1 MVAPSARLG
10 AAGSIGQRAPPQRA
24 RRNDPLTARARA
36 RVTMRASPTCHP
48 PGLSNFL
55 RLSFRQTLL
64 AAFLLIAGLLAA
76 ASLGGLFTLERVMA
90 QSRVAT
96 ASALLLTADARQLAE
111 LRVAMER
118 SARQYI
124 VLDDP
129 SLLRGFTQASDDATR
144 LLGEMRRHDLPR
156 ALSHAMARAGA
167 ADQGRSWTA
176 PRPRS
181 SSARTRS
188 TRAFA
193 PSTASTTRSP
203 TPCAAAARSATR
215 RCRRSWRP
223 AARRWA
229 RQVLGAIVLA
239 ALLALAFGV
248 WLTRPLKRLERAI
261 AGLGENR
268 MDHPVDI
275 RGPSD
280 MRSLGR
286 RLEWLRLR
294 LKELD
299 EDKARF
305 LRYTSHELKTP
316 LAALREGVA
325 LLEDGV
331 AGPMTAD
338 QREIARILG
347 HNTATLQS
355 QIEALLRFNAAAF
368 EARRLNRSDTD
379 LRDLLHR
386 ARRGAAAAVAGAPA
400 HDRSSRARRRAW
412 RSTRT
417 SCRRRSA
424 ICCPIRY
431 ASAPSAAPCPSRC
444 PSQRG
449 VVRID
454 LQRPGPR
461 RRAGRPRA
469 HLRALLPRR
478 GASPRTPCAA
488 PASGCPS
495 CASTSRRTAAASTC

>member
-1 MVAPSARLG
+1 MTRTPRTPRSRDNARF
-10 AAGSIGQRAPPQRA
+10 ASSPR
-24 RRNDPLTARARA
+24 TA
-36 RVTMRASPTCHP
+36 
-48 PGLSNFL
+48 LSNVL

-129 SLLRGFTQASDDATR
+129 SLLRGFTQAADDAAR
-144 LLGEMRRHDLPR
+144 LLGEMRSHDLPA
-156 ALSHAMARAGA
+156 ALATQWLAQVQPIKDQLDGPKA
-167 ADQGRSWTA
+167 AIQQRQDAVTVRFRTLDRLNDQIAQEVR
-176 PRPRS
+176 RIDDD
-181 SSARTRS
+181 RS
-188 TRAFA
+188 TALQAQLEAGRA
-193 PSTASTTRSP
+193 SVGK
-203 TPCAAAARSATR
+203 
-215 RCRRSWRP
+215 
-223 AARRWA
+223 
-229 RQVLGAIVLA
+229 QVLGAIGLA

-261 AGLGENR
+261 SGLGENR

-280 MRSLGR
+280 LRSLGR

-331 AGPMTAD
+331 AGPLSAD

-347 HNTATLQS
+347 QNTATLQG

-368 EARRLNRSDTD
+368 EARRLNRSETD
-379 LRDLLHR
+379 LRTLVQQLVDEQRLQWQ
-386 ARRGAAAAVAGAPA
+386 ARHLSIELKGDVPKLAVDA
-400 HDRSSRARRRAW
+400 DKL
-412 RSTRT
+412 
-417 SCRRRSA
+417 
-424 ICCPIRY
+424 
-431 ASAPSAAPCPSRC
+431 SAALANLLSNSIRFSPAGGTLTITLSRHT
-444 PSQRG
+444 G
-449 VVRID
+449 KVRID
-454 LQRPGPR
+454 LRDQGPGV
-461 RRAGRPRA
+461 
-469 HLRALLPRR
+469 
-478 GASPRTPCAA
+478 A
-488 PASGCPS
+488 PADRERIFEPFFRGEVQPEGAVRGTGIGLSIVREYVQAHGGRVDLLSDGPG
-495 CASTSRRTAAASTC
+495 AHFRIELPHAKD

>member
-1 MVAPSARLG
+1 
-10 AAGSIGQRAPPQRA
+10 
-24 RRNDPLTARARA
+24 
-36 RVTMRASPTCHP
+36 
-48 PGLSNFL
+48 LSNLL

-90 QSRVAT
+90 QSRAAT
-96 ASALLLTADARQLAE
+96 ETALLLSADARQLGE

-129 SLLRGFTQASDDATR
+129 SLLRGFTQAADEATR
-144 LLGEMRRHDLPR
+144 LLGEMRRHALPVGLATQWLAQLPPIKDELDGPKTR
-156 ALSHAMARAGA
+156 IQQRGDALDSRFRELDRLN
-167 ADQGRSWTA
+167 DQIA
-176 PRPRS
+176 E
-181 SSARTRS
+181 AV
-188 TRAFA
+188 
-193 PSTASTTRSP
+193 
-203 TPCAAAARSATR
+203 
-215 RCRRSWRP
+215 RRSGEERN
-223 AARRWA
+223 AALQAQLEAGRA
-229 RQVLGAIVLA
+229 SVGSQVLGAIVLA

-268 MDHPVDI
+268 MDHPIDI

-280 MRSLGR
+280 MRSLGH

-368 EARRLNRSDTD
+368 EARRLDRSETD
-379 LRDLLHR
+379 LRGLVHALVQEQR
-386 ARRGAAAAVAGAPA
+386 LQWQARRLTIELEGEAPVLAVDAEKLSAALGNLLSNSIRFSPVDGTLLITL
-400 HDRSSRARRRAW
+400 SSRK
-412 RSTRT
+412 
-417 SCRRRSA
+417 
-424 ICCPIRY
+424 
-431 ASAPSAAPCPSRC
+431 
-444 PSQRG
+444 G
-449 VVRID
+449 LVRID
-454 LQRPGPR
+454 LQDQGPGV
-461 RRAGRPRA
+461 
-469 HLRALLPRR
+469 
-478 GASPRTPCAA
+478 A
-488 PASGCPS
+488 PADRERIFEPFFRGEVQPDDAVRGTGIGLSIVREYVQAHGGRVDLLSDGPG
-495 CASTSRRTAAASTC
+495 AHFRIELPHAHD

>member
-1 MVAPSARLG
+1 
-10 AAGSIGQRAPPQRA
+10 
-24 RRNDPLTARARA
+24 
-36 RVTMRASPTCHP
+36 
-48 PGLSNFL
+48 LSNVL

-118 SARQYI
+118 SARQYV

-129 SLLRGFTQASDDATR
+129 SLLRGFTQAADEATH
-144 LLGEMRRHDLPR
+144 LLGEMRSHDLPA
-156 ALSHAMARAGA
+156 ALSTQWLAQVPPIKEQLDGPKA
-167 ADQGRSWTA
+167 AIQQRQDALDTRFRTLDRLNDQIAQEVR
-176 PRPRS
+176 RIDDD
-181 SSARTRS
+181 
-188 TRAFA
+188 
-193 PSTASTTRSP
+193 
-203 TPCAAAARSATR
+203 RSAALQAQLEAGRASVGT
-215 RCRRSWRP
+215 
-223 AARRWA
+223 
-229 RQVLGAIVLA
+229 QVLGAIVLA

-331 AGPMTAD
+331 AGPLSAD
-338 QREIARILG
+338 QREIARILVQ
-347 HNTATLQS
+347 NTATLQG

-368 EARRLNRSDTD
+368 EARRLNRSETD

-386 ARRGAAAAVAGAPA
+386 LVEEQRLQWQAR
-400 HDRSSRARRRAW
+400 
-412 RSTRT
+412 
-417 SCRRRSA
+417 
-424 ICCPIRY
+424 
-431 ASAPSAAPCPSRC
+431 
-444 PSQRG
+444 
-449 VVRID
+449 
-454 LQRPGPR
+454 
-461 RRAGRPRA
+461 
-469 HLRALLPRR
+469 HLTISFK
-478 GASPRTPCAA
+478 GASPVLAVDADKLSAALGNLLSNSIRFSPVGGTLFITLAVARDKVQIDLRDQGPGVA
-488 PASGCPS
+488 PADRERIFEPFFRGERQPEDAQRGTGIGLSIVREYVQAHGGRVDLLSDGPG
-495 CASTSRRTAAASTC
+495 AHFRIELPHAKD

>member
-1 MVAPSARLG
+1 M
-10 AAGSIGQRAPPQRA
+10 
-24 RRNDPLTARARA
+24 
-36 RVTMRASPTCHP
+36 
-48 PGLSNFL
+48 SNVL

-129 SLLRGFTQASDDATR
+129 SLLRGFTQAADDATK
-144 LLGEMRRHDLPR
+144 LLGEMRRHDLPVELATQWVAQIEPIKDELGGPKASIQQR
-156 ALSHAMARAGA
+156 EDALDESF
-167 ADQGRSWTA
+167 
-176 PRPRS
+176 
-181 SSARTRS
+181 RTLDRLDGQIAEAV
-188 TRAFA
+188 R
-193 PSTASTTRSP
+193 RLDDE
-203 TPCAAAARSATR
+203 RSAALQTQLEDGR
-215 RCRRSWRP
+215 ASVGT
-223 AARRWA
+223 
-229 RQVLGAIVLA
+229 QVLGAIVLA

-338 QREIARILG
+338 QHEIARILG
-347 HNTATLQS
+347 HNTATLQN

-379 LRDLLHR
+379 LRELLHGLVEEQR
-386 ARRGAAAAVAGAPA
+386 LQWQARHLTIELNGEAPA
-400 HDRSSRARRRAW
+400 LAVDADKL
-412 RSTRT
+412 
-417 SCRRRSA
+417 
-424 ICCPIRY
+424 
-431 ASAPSAAPCPSRC
+431 SAALGNLLSNSIRFSPVDGTLSIALSALP
-444 PSQRG
+444 G
-449 VVRID
+449 KVRID
-454 LQRPGPR
+454 LQDQGPGVAPADR
-461 RRAGRPRA
+461 ERIFEPFFRGEVQPDDAVRGTGIGLSIVREYVQAHGGRVD
-469 HLRALLPRR
+469 LLPDGP
-478 GASPRTPCAA
+478 GAHFRIELPHVKD
-488 PASGCPS
+488 
-495 CASTSRRTAAASTC
+495 

>member
-1 MVAPSARLG
+1 M
-10 AAGSIGQRAPPQRA
+10 
-24 RRNDPLTARARA
+24 
-36 RVTMRASPTCHP
+36 
-48 PGLSNFL
+48 SNIL

-129 SLLRGFTQASDDATR
+129 SLLRGFTQAADDATR
-144 LLGEMRRHDLPR
+144 LLGEMGRHDLPA
-156 ALSHAMARAGA
+156 ALSTQWLA
-167 ADQGRSWTA
+167 QIA
-176 PRPRS
+176 PIKDELGGPKASIQQREDALDES
-181 SSARTRS
+181 FRTLDRLNAQIAEAV
-188 TRAFA
+188 R
-193 PSTASTTRSP
+193 RLDDE
-203 TPCAAAARSATR
+203 RSAALQAQLEAGRASVGT
-215 RCRRSWRP
+215 
-223 AARRWA
+223 
-229 RQVLGAIVLA
+229 QVLGAIGLA

-347 HNTATLQS
+347 HNTATLQN

-368 EARRLNRSDTD
+368 EARRLNRSETD
-379 LRDLLHR
+379 LRHLLHQLVEEQR
-386 ARRGAAAAVAGAPA
+386 LQWQARQLTIELTGEAPLLAVDA
-400 HDRSSRARRRAW
+400 DKL
-412 RSTRT
+412 
-417 SCRRRSA
+417 
-424 ICCPIRY
+424 
-431 ASAPSAAPCPSRC
+431 SAALGNLVSNSIRFSPVGGTLFITLSSSP
-444 PSQRG
+444 G
-449 VVRID
+449 NVRID
-454 LQRPGPR
+454 LQDQGPGV
-461 RRAGRPRA
+461 
-469 HLRALLPRR
+469 
-478 GASPRTPCAA
+478 A
-488 PASGCPS
+488 PADRERIFEPFFRGEVQPDDAVRGTGIGLSIVREYIQAHGGRVDLLSDGPGAHFRIELPHVS
-495 CASTSRRTAAASTC
+495 D

>member
-1 MVAPSARLG
+1 
-10 AAGSIGQRAPPQRA
+10 
-24 RRNDPLTARARA
+24 
-36 RVTMRASPTCHP
+36 
-48 PGLSNFL
+48 LSNL
-55 RLSFRQTLL
+55 PRLSFRQTLL

-129 SLLRGFTQASDDATR
+129 SLLRGFAQSADDATR
-144 LLGEMRRHDLPR
+144 LLGEMDRHDLPK
-156 ALSHAMARAGA
+156 ALSTQWLAQIEPIKAELAGPKA
-167 ADQGRSWTA
+167 SIQQREDALDQSFRRLDRLNGQIAEAVR
-176 PRPRS
+176 RLDDE
-181 SSARTRS
+181 
-188 TRAFA
+188 
-193 PSTASTTRSP
+193 
-203 TPCAAAARSATR
+203 RSAALQAQLEDGR
-215 RCRRSWRP
+215 ASVGS
-223 AARRWA
+223 
-229 RQVLGAIVLA
+229 QVLGAIVLA
-239 ALLALAFGV
+239 AILALAFGV

-280 MRSLGR
+280 LRSLGR

-331 AGPMTAD
+331 AGPMTPD
-338 QREIARILG
+338 QHEIARILG
-347 HNTATLQS
+347 HNTATLQN

-379 LRDLLHR
+379 LRQLLQSLVEEQRLQWQARHLTIDLKGEAPLL
-386 ARRGAAAAVAGAPA
+386 AVDA
-400 HDRSSRARRRAW
+400 DKL
-412 RSTRT
+412 
-417 SCRRRSA
+417 
-424 ICCPIRY
+424 
-431 ASAPSAAPCPSRC
+431 SAALGNLLSNSIRFSPPNGTLSITL
-444 PSQRG
+444 SSHTG
-449 VVRID
+449 KVRID
-454 LQRPGPR
+454 LRDQGPGVAPADR
-461 RRAGRPRA
+461 ERIFEPFFRGEVQPVDAVRGTGIGLSIVREYVQAHGGRVD
-469 HLRALLPRR
+469 LLPDGP
-478 GASPRTPCAA
+478 GAHFRIELPHAKD
-488 PASGCPS
+488 
-495 CASTSRRTAAASTC
+495 

>member
-1 MVAPSARLG
+1 
-10 AAGSIGQRAPPQRA
+10 
-24 RRNDPLTARARA
+24 
-36 RVTMRASPTCHP
+36 MRASHP
-48 PGLSNFL
+48 PPSQDPTRLSNLL

-96 ASALLLTADARQLAE
+96 ASALLLTADARQLGE

-129 SLLRGFTQASDDATR
+129 SLLRGFTQAADDATR
-144 LLGEMRRHDLPR
+144 LLDEMRRHDLPAALSTQWLAQLPPIKEELGGPKASIQQREDALDARFR
-156 ALSHAMARAGA
+156 ALDRLN
-167 ADQGRSWTA
+167 DQIA
-176 PRPRS
+176 E
-181 SSARTRS
+181 AV
-188 TRAFA
+188 
-193 PSTASTTRSP
+193 
-203 TPCAAAARSATR
+203 
-215 RCRRSWRP
+215 RRSGEERN
-223 AARRWA
+223 AALQAQLEAGRA
-229 RQVLGAIVLA
+229 SVGTQVLGAIVLA

-248 WLTRPLKRLERAI
+248 WLTRPLKRLESAI

-268 MDHPVDI
+268 MDRPVDI

-347 HNTATLQS
+347 HNTATLQN

-368 EARRLNRSDTD
+368 EARRLDRSD
-379 LRDLLHR
+379 
-386 ARRGAAAAVAGAPA
+386 
-400 HDRSSRARRRAW
+400 
-412 RSTRT
+412 
-417 SCRRRSA
+417 
-424 ICCPIRY
+424 
-431 ASAPSAAPCPSRC
+431 
-444 PSQRG
+444 
-449 VVRID
+449 ID
-454 LQRPGPR
+454 
-461 RRAGRPRA
+461 
-469 HLRALLPRR
+469 LRALLEALVQEQRLQWQARQLTIDVR
-478 GASPRTPCAA
+478 GEAPVLAVDADKLSAAFGNLLSNSIRFSPVNGTLTIALSTLPGRVCIDLRDQGPGVA
-488 PASGCPS
+488 PGDRERIFEPFFRGEVQPDDAVRGTGIGLSIVREYVQAHGGRVDLLSDGPG
-495 CASTSRRTAAASTC
+495 AHFRIELPHAND

>member
-1 MVAPSARLG
+1 M
-10 AAGSIGQRAPPQRA
+10 
-24 RRNDPLTARARA
+24 
-36 RVTMRASPTCHP
+36 
-48 PGLSNFL
+48 SNVL

-129 SLLRGFTQASDDATR
+129 SLLRGFTQAADDATK
-144 LLGEMRRHDLPR
+144 LLGEMRRHDMPAELATQWVAQIEPIKDELGGPKASIQQR
-156 ALSHAMARAGA
+156 EDALDESF
-167 ADQGRSWTA
+167 
-176 PRPRS
+176 
-181 SSARTRS
+181 RTLDRLNGQIAEAV
-188 TRAFA
+188 R
-193 PSTASTTRSP
+193 RIDDE
-203 TPCAAAARSATR
+203 RSAALQAQLEDGRASVGT
-215 RCRRSWRP
+215 
-223 AARRWA
+223 
-229 RQVLGAIVLA
+229 QVLGAIVLA

-248 WLTRPLKRLERAI
+248 WLTRPLKRLEHAI

-338 QREIARILG
+338 QHEIARILR
-347 HNTATLQS
+347 HKTATLQN

-379 LRDLLHR
+379 LRRLLHGLVEEQR
-386 ARRGAAAAVAGAPA
+386 LQWQARHLTIELNGEAPA
-400 HDRSSRARRRAW
+400 LAVDADKL
-412 RSTRT
+412 
-417 SCRRRSA
+417 
-424 ICCPIRY
+424 
-431 ASAPSAAPCPSRC
+431 SAALGNLLSNSIRFSPVNGTLSVALSALP
-444 PSQRG
+444 G
-449 VVRID
+449 KVRID
-454 LQRPGPR
+454 LQDQGPGV
-461 RRAGRPRA
+461 
-469 HLRALLPRR
+469 
-478 GASPRTPCAA
+478 A
-488 PASGCPS
+488 PADRERIFEPFFRGEVQPEDAVRGTGIGLSIVREYVQAHGGRVDLLSDGPG
-495 CASTSRRTAAASTC
+495 AHFRIELPHVKD

>member
-1 MVAPSARLG
+1 
-10 AAGSIGQRAPPQRA
+10 
-24 RRNDPLTARARA
+24 
-36 RVTMRASPTCHP
+36 MRASPRRP
-48 PGLSNFL
+48 APSLSNVL

-96 ASALLLTADARQLAE
+96 ASALLLTADARQLGE

-129 SLLRGFTQASDDATR
+129 SLLRGLTQAADDAGR
-144 LLGEMRRHDLPR
+144 LLGEMRGHDLPPELAAQWLAQVQPIKDQLDGPKASIQQR
-156 ALSHAMARAGA
+156 QDALSVRFRSLDRLN
-167 ADQGRSWTA
+167 DQIAEAVR
-176 PRPRS
+176 RIDDDRS
-181 SSARTRS
+181 SALQAQLEAG
-188 TRAFA
+188 RA
-193 PSTASTTRSP
+193 SVGT
-203 TPCAAAARSATR
+203 
-215 RCRRSWRP
+215 
-223 AARRWA
+223 
-229 RQVLGAIVLA
+229 QVLGAIVLA

-331 AGPMTAD
+331 AGPLSAD

-347 HNTATLQS
+347 QNTATLQG

-386 ARRGAAAAVAGAPA
+386 LVEEQRLQWQAR
-400 HDRSSRARRRAW
+400 
-412 RSTRT
+412 
-417 SCRRRSA
+417 
-424 ICCPIRY
+424 
-431 ASAPSAAPCPSRC
+431 
-444 PSQRG
+444 
-449 VVRID
+449 
-454 LQRPGPR
+454 
-461 RRAGRPRA
+461 
-469 HLRALLPRR
+469 HLTISFK
-478 GASPRTPCAA
+478 GASPVLAVDADKLSAALGNLLSNSIRFSPVGGTLSITLAVARDTVQIDLRDQGPGVA
-488 PASGCPS
+488 PADRERIFEPFFRGERQPEDAERGTGIGLSIVREYVQAHGGRVDLLSDGPG
-495 CASTSRRTAAASTC
+495 AHFRIELPHAKD

>member
-1 MVAPSARLG
+1 
-10 AAGSIGQRAPPQRA
+10 
-24 RRNDPLTARARA
+24 
-36 RVTMRASPTCHP
+36 
-48 PGLSNFL
+48 LSNFL

-90 QSRVAT
+90 QSRAAT
-96 ASALLLTADARQLAE
+96 DSALLLTTDARQLGE

-129 SLLRGFTQASDDATR
+129 SLLRGFSQAADDATR
-144 LLGEMRRHDLPR
+144 LLGEMRRHDLPIELSTQWLAQLPPIREQLGGLKASIQQREEALDAQFRTLDRLNEQIAEAVRRGGQERNAALQAQLEAGR
-156 ALSHAMARAGA
+156 ASVG
-167 ADQGRSWTA
+167 T
-176 PRPRS
+176 
-181 SSARTRS
+181 
-188 TRAFA
+188 
-193 PSTASTTRSP
+193 
-203 TPCAAAARSATR
+203 
-215 RCRRSWRP
+215 
-223 AARRWA
+223 
-229 RQVLGAIVLA
+229 QVLGAIVLA

-347 HNTATLQS
+347 HNTATLQG

-379 LRDLLHR
+379 LRQLLHR
-386 ARRGAAAAVAGAPA
+386 LVDEQRLQWQARHLTIELKGQAPVLAVDA
-400 HDRSSRARRRAW
+400 DKL
-412 RSTRT
+412 
-417 SCRRRSA
+417 
-424 ICCPIRY
+424 
-431 ASAPSAAPCPSRC
+431 SAALGNLLSNSIRFSPVNGTLFITLS
-444 PSQRG
+444 SQRG
-449 VVRID
+449 CVRID
-454 LQRPGPR
+454 LQDQGPGVAPADR
-461 RRAGRPRA
+461 ERIFEPFFRGEIQPDDAVRGSGIGLSIVREYVQAHGGRVD
-469 HLRALLPRR
+469 LLPDGP
-478 GASPRTPCAA
+478 GAHFRIELPHVND
-488 PASGCPS
+488 
-495 CASTSRRTAAASTC
+495 

>member
-1 MVAPSARLG
+1 
-10 AAGSIGQRAPPQRA
+10 
-24 RRNDPLTARARA
+24 LTN
-36 RVTMRASPTCHP
+36 P
-48 PGLSNFL
+48 L

-96 ASALLLTADARQLAE
+96 ASALLLTADARQLGE

-129 SLLRGFTQASDDATR
+129 SLLRGFTQAADDATR
-144 LLGEMRRHDLPR
+144 LLAEMRRHDLPIELSTQWLAQLPPIQAQLDSPKASIQQREDALDTQFR
-156 ALSHAMARAGA
+156 ALDRLN
-167 ADQGRSWTA
+167 DQI
-176 PRPRS
+176 
-181 SSARTRS
+181 
-188 TRAFA
+188 
-193 PSTASTTRSP
+193 
-203 TPCAAAARSATR
+203 AAAVRRSDEERSAALQAQLEAGRASVGT
-215 RCRRSWRP
+215 
-223 AARRWA
+223 
-229 RQVLGAIVLA
+229 QVLGAIVLA

-368 EARRLNRSDTD
+368 EARRLDRSDTD
-379 LRDLLHR
+379 LRGLLHALVQEQR
-386 ARRGAAAAVAGAPA
+386 LQWQARHLTIELEGEAPVLAVDA
-400 HDRSSRARRRAW
+400 DKL
-412 RSTRT
+412 
-417 SCRRRSA
+417 
-424 ICCPIRY
+424 
-431 ASAPSAAPCPSRC
+431 SAALGNLLSNSIRFSPINGTLSITLS
-444 PSQRG
+444 SQPGR
-449 VVRID
+449 VRID
-454 LQRPGPR
+454 LQDQGPGVAPGDR
-461 RRAGRPRA
+461 ERIFEPFFRGEVQPDDAVRGTGIGLSIVREYVQAHGGRVDLLSDGPGA
-469 HLRALLPRR
+469 HFRIELPHVND
-478 GASPRTPCAA
+478 
-488 PASGCPS
+488 
-495 CASTSRRTAAASTC
+495 

>member
-1 MVAPSARLG
+1 M
-10 AAGSIGQRAPPQRA
+10 
-24 RRNDPLTARARA
+24 
-36 RVTMRASPTCHP
+36 
-48 PGLSNFL
+48 SNFL

-64 AAFLLIAGLLAA
+64 AAFLLTAGLLAA

-118 SARQYI
+118 SARQYM

-129 SLLRGFTQASDDATR
+129 SLLRGFTQAADDAAR
-144 LLGEMRRHDLPR
+144 LLGEMRSHDLPA
-156 ALSHAMARAGA
+156 ALSTQWLAQVPPIKDQLDGPKAAIQQRQDALDARF
-167 ADQGRSWTA
+167 
-176 PRPRS
+176 
-181 SSARTRS
+181 RTLDRLNAQIAEAV
-188 TRAFA
+188 R
-193 PSTASTTRSP
+193 RIDDD
-203 TPCAAAARSATR
+203 RSAALQAQLEAGRASVGT
-215 RCRRSWRP
+215 
-223 AARRWA
+223 
-229 RQVLGAIVLA
+229 QVLGAIVLA
-239 ALLALAFGV
+239 ALLALASGV

-331 AGPMTAD
+331 AGPLTAD
-338 QREIARILG
+338 QREIARILN
-347 HNTATLQS
+347 HNTAALQG

-368 EARRLNRSDTD
+368 EARRLARGDTD
-379 LRDLLHR
+379 LRRLLHALVEEQR
-386 ARRGAAAAVAGAPA
+386 LQWQARQLTIKLEGEAPVLAVDADKLAAAFGNLLSNSI
-400 HDRSSRARRRAW
+400 RFS
-412 RSTRT
+412 
-417 SCRRRSA
+417 
-424 ICCPIRY
+424 PIGGTLFI
-431 ASAPSAAPCPSRC
+431 ALSAPP
-444 PSQRG
+444 G
-449 VVRID
+449 KVRID
-454 LQRPGPR
+454 LRDQGPGVAPGDR
-461 RRAGRPRA
+461 ERIFEPFFRGEIQPEGAVRGTGIGLSIVREYVQAHGGRVDLLSDGPGA
-469 HLRALLPRR
+469 HFRIELPH
-478 GASPRTPCAA
+478 AKD
-488 PASGCPS
+488 
-495 CASTSRRTAAASTC
+495 

>member
-1 MVAPSARLG
+1 M
-10 AAGSIGQRAPPQRA
+10 
-24 RRNDPLTARARA
+24 
-36 RVTMRASPTCHP
+36 
-48 PGLSNFL
+48 
-55 RLSFRQTLL
+55 RLSFRQTLF

-90 QSRVAT
+90 QSRAATET
-96 ASALLLTADARQLAE
+96 ASLLTVDARQLVE

-129 SLLRGFTQASDDATR
+129 SLLRGFTQSADDARR
-144 LLGEMRRHDLPR
+144 LLGEMGRHELPPELSQQWLAQLAPIKEGLGAPKASIQQR
-156 ALSHAMARAGA
+156 EDALDTRF
-167 ADQGRSWTA
+167 
-176 PRPRS
+176 
-181 SSARTRS
+181 RTLDHLNGQI
-188 TRAFA
+188 AEA
-193 PSTASTTRSP
+193 V
-203 TPCAAAARSATR
+203 
-215 RCRRSWRP
+215 RRSGEARN
-223 AARRWA
+223 AALQAQLEAGRA
-229 RQVLGAIVLA
+229 SVGTQVLGAIVLA

-268 MDHPVDI
+268 LDHPVDI

-331 AGPMTAD
+331 AGPMTAN

-347 HNTATLQS
+347 HNTATLQN

-368 EARRLNRSDTD
+368 EARRLDRSDTD
-379 LRDLLHR
+379 LRGLLNALVQEQR
-386 ARRGAAAAVAGAPA
+386 LQWQARHLRIQLDGEAPVLAVDAEKL
-400 HDRSSRARRRAW
+400 
-412 RSTRT
+412 
-417 SCRRRSA
+417 
-424 ICCPIRY
+424 
-431 ASAPSAAPCPSRC
+431 SAALGNLLSNSIRFSPVGGTLTITLSSQPSKVC
-444 PSQRG
+444 
-449 VVRID
+449 ID
-454 LQRPGPR
+454 LQDQGPGVAPADR
-461 RRAGRPRA
+461 ERIFEPFFRGEVQPDDAVRGTGIGLSIVREYVQA
-469 HLRALLPRR
+469 HGGSVNLLPDGP
-478 GASPRTPCAA
+478 GAHFRIELPHVTD
-488 PASGCPS
+488 
-495 CASTSRRTAAASTC
+495 

>member
-1 MVAPSARLG
+1 MPRQPL
-10 AAGSIGQRAPPQRA
+10 AAGSRDNA
-24 RRNDPLTARARA
+24 RFVQPI
-36 RVTMRASPTCHP
+36 RVR
-48 PGLSNFL
+48 LSNIL

-129 SLLRGFTQASDDATR
+129 SLLRGYTQAADDATK
-144 LLGEMRRHDLPR
+144 LLGEMRRHDLPVELATQWVAQIEPIKDELGGPKASIQQR
-156 ALSHAMARAGA
+156 EDALDESF
-167 ADQGRSWTA
+167 
-176 PRPRS
+176 
-181 SSARTRS
+181 RTLDRLNGQIAEAV
-188 TRAFA
+188 R
-193 PSTASTTRSP
+193 RIDDE
-203 TPCAAAARSATR
+203 RSAALQTQLEDGR
-215 RCRRSWRP
+215 ASVGT
-223 AARRWA
+223 
-229 RQVLGAIVLA
+229 QVLGAIVLA
-239 ALLALAFGV
+239 GLLALAFGV

-338 QREIARILG
+338 QHEIARILG
-347 HNTATLQS
+347 HNTATLQN

-368 EARRLNRSDTD
+368 EARRLDRSETNLRMLLHELIEEQRLQWQARQLTIELEGEAAPLAVDADKLSAALGNLLSNSIRFSPVGGT
-379 LRDLLHR
+379 LFITLASQRDL
-386 ARRGAAAAVAGAPA
+386 
-400 HDRSSRARRRAW
+400 
-412 RSTRT
+412 
-417 SCRRRSA
+417 
-424 ICCPIRY
+424 
-431 ASAPSAAPCPSRC
+431 
-444 PSQRG
+444 
-449 VVRID
+449 VRID
-454 LQRPGPR
+454 IQDQGPGV
-461 RRAGRPRA
+461 
-469 HLRALLPRR
+469 
-478 GASPRTPCAA
+478 A
-488 PASGCPS
+488 PADRGRIFEPFFRGELQPEDAVRGTGIGLSIV
-495 CASTSRRTAAASTC
+495 REYVAAHGGRVDLLSDGPGAHFRIELPHVTD

>member
-1 MVAPSARLG
+1 
-10 AAGSIGQRAPPQRA
+10 
-24 RRNDPLTARARA
+24 
-36 RVTMRASPTCHP
+36 MRASHRRPRRP
-48 PGLSNFL
+48 RVSNFL

-90 QSRVAT
+90 QSRVAN
-96 ASALLLTADARQLAE
+96 ASALMLTADARQLVE

-129 SLLRGFTQASDDATR
+129 SLLRGFTQSADDAGR
-144 LLGEMRRHDLPR
+144 LLGEMRSHDLPA
-156 ALSHAMARAGA
+156 ALATQWLAQVAPIKEQLDGPKAAIQARQDAL
-167 ADQGRSWTA
+167 DTRF
-176 PRPRS
+176 
-181 SSARTRS
+181 RTLDRLNGQIAEAV
-188 TRAFA
+188 R
-193 PSTASTTRSP
+193 RIDDD
-203 TPCAAAARSATR
+203 RSAALQAQLEAGRASVGT
-215 RCRRSWRP
+215 
-223 AARRWA
+223 
-229 RQVLGAIVLA
+229 QVLGAIVLA
-239 ALLALAFGV
+239 ALLALASGV

-331 AGPMTAD
+331 AGPLTPD
-338 QREIARILG
+338 QREIARILN
-347 HNTATLQS
+347 HNTAALQG

-379 LRDLLHR
+379 LRELLHALVEEQRLQWQARHLSVKLEGDAPRLAVDADKLSAALGNLLSNSIRFSPVGGTLLISLSAPPGTVCIDLRDQGPGVAAADRERIFEPFFRGEIQPEGAVRGTGIGLSIVREYVQAHGGRVDLLSDGP
-386 ARRGAAAAVAGAPA
+386 GA
-400 HDRSSRARRRAW
+400 HF
-412 RSTRT
+412 
-417 SCRRRSA
+417 
-424 ICCPIRY
+424 
-431 ASAPSAAPCPSRC
+431 
-444 PSQRG
+444 
-449 VVRID
+449 RIE
-454 LQRPGPR
+454 
-461 RRAGRPRA
+461 
-469 HLRALLPRR
+469 LPH
-478 GASPRTPCAA
+478 AKD
-488 PASGCPS
+488 
-495 CASTSRRTAAASTC
+495 

>member
-1 MVAPSARLG
+1 MTRGPHASRSRDNACFARTP
-10 AAGSIGQRAPPQRA
+10 AVR
-24 RRNDPLTARARA
+24 
-36 RVTMRASPTCHP
+36 
-48 PGLSNFL
+48 LSNFL

-90 QSRVAT
+90 QSRVAA

-129 SLLRGFTQASDDATR
+129 SLLRGFGQSADDAAR
-144 LLGEMRRHDLPR
+144 LLGEMRRHDLPADLATQWIAQVQPIKDELAGPKASIQQR
-156 ALSHAMARAGA
+156 EDALDDSF
-167 ADQGRSWTA
+167 
-176 PRPRS
+176 
-181 SSARTRS
+181 RTLDRLNAQIAEAV
-188 TRAFA
+188 R
-193 PSTASTTRSP
+193 RGDDE
-203 TPCAAAARSATR
+203 RSAALQAQLEAGRASVGT
-215 RCRRSWRP
+215 
-223 AARRWA
+223 
-229 RQVLGAIVLA
+229 QVLGAIVVA

-280 MRSLGR
+280 LRSLGR

-347 HNTATLQS
+347 HNTATLQG

-379 LRDLLHR
+379 LRQLLQSLVEEQR
-386 ARRGAAAAVAGAPA
+386 LQWQARHLTIDVKGEAPMLAVDA
-400 HDRSSRARRRAW
+400 DKL
-412 RSTRT
+412 
-417 SCRRRSA
+417 
-424 ICCPIRY
+424 
-431 ASAPSAAPCPSRC
+431 SAALGNLLSNSIRFSPVGGTLSITL
-444 PSQRG
+444 SSHTG
-449 VVRID
+449 KVRID
-454 LQRPGPR
+454 LRDQGPGV
-461 RRAGRPRA
+461 
-469 HLRALLPRR
+469 
-478 GASPRTPCAA
+478 A
-488 PASGCPS
+488 PADRERIFEPFFRGEVQPEGAVRGTGIGLSIVREYVQAHGGRVDLLSDGPG
-495 CASTSRRTAAASTC
+495 AHFRIELPHAHD

>member
-1 MVAPSARLG
+1 M
-10 AAGSIGQRAPPQRA
+10 
-24 RRNDPLTARARA
+24 
-36 RVTMRASPTCHP
+36 
-48 PGLSNFL
+48 SNVL

-118 SARQYI
+118 RARQYI

-129 SLLRGFTQASDDATR
+129 SLLRGFMQAADDATR
-144 LLGEMRRHDLPR
+144 LLGEMRRHDLPAELATQWVAQIEPIKDELGGPKASIQQR
-156 ALSHAMARAGA
+156 EDALDASF
-167 ADQGRSWTA
+167 
-176 PRPRS
+176 
-181 SSARTRS
+181 RTLDRLDGQIAEAV
-188 TRAFA
+188 R
-193 PSTASTTRSP
+193 RIDDE
-203 TPCAAAARSATR
+203 RSAALQTQLEDGR
-215 RCRRSWRP
+215 ASVGT
-223 AARRWA
+223 
-229 RQVLGAIVLA
+229 QVLGAIVLA

-338 QREIARILG
+338 QHEIARILG
-347 HNTATLQS
+347 HNTATLQN

-379 LRDLLHR
+379 LRELLHGLVEEQR
-386 ARRGAAAAVAGAPA
+386 LQWQARHLTIELNGEAPA
-400 HDRSSRARRRAW
+400 LAVDADKL
-412 RSTRT
+412 
-417 SCRRRSA
+417 
-424 ICCPIRY
+424 
-431 ASAPSAAPCPSRC
+431 SAALGNLLSNSIRFSPVDGTLSITLSALP
-444 PSQRG
+444 G
-449 VVRID
+449 KVRID
-454 LQRPGPR
+454 LQDQGPGV
-461 RRAGRPRA
+461 
-469 HLRALLPRR
+469 
-478 GASPRTPCAA
+478 A
-488 PASGCPS
+488 PADRERIFEPFFRGEVQPDGAVRGTGIGLSIVREYVQAHGGRVDLLSDGPG
-495 CASTSRRTAAASTC
+495 AHFRIELPHVKD